1 MTKFST
7 INLMIFIIAIFLSE
21 NLAAEETI
29 LPKPQPKNK
38 ELSKKEIILPKSLP
52 KNDELQKDE
61 ASQIKDALELY
72 ESRLKAVSFL
82 KFQQTGCFEQF
93 DHRF

>member
-7 INLMIFIIAIFLSE
+7 INLMIFIIVIFLSE

-38 ELSKKEIILPKSLP
+38 ELSKKEIILPKSLA
-52 KNDELQKDE
+52 KNDELQKEE
-61 ASQIKDALELY
+61 ASQIELQ
-72 ESRLKAVSFL
+72 SNIDKTLKEELILPKTS
-82 KFQQTGCFEQF
+82 Q
-93 DHRF
+93 